1 MKKYSA
7 IFAVLLAIMAIGCTQ
22 NGSESEDDLKIRSL
36 RSKGEKLNSLNY
48 HPDSIKPREGVTETF
63 ESLRYV
69 DTLNILCYYM
79 DYCAK
84 VDWDQLI
91 GDAKDKDKQYT
102 LYGGDSAAAKSDKIL
117 YVNPPHSKDK
127 KNNTSPNSSA
137 CSGFVCHN
145 PQNELLFCRNYD
157 GDKNPLVVVF
167 NKAVKPG
174 EYKSVMMTELPMA
187 QMFSGLEEEYGYDSC
202 LLEKDKNLDVL
213 LRQPSAIMDGMNERG
228 LCIAAYQL
236 PNFRTDST
244 DAKDRKDDKTLRP
257 MGVCQST
264 GKPQITTTFL
274 HRMILSKCA
283 TVQDVVDLFRSHDY
297 ITTMSEIN
305 IHWCVADSTGAWA
318 TLEFWKDKN
327 GKDSLYV
334 MNEKYRQWA
343 SYSSVNKIPYEY
355 RCIENYYCNEEA
367 ARTYNY
373 DYWQHGYSTK
383 QRVLNMMRHYSPVM
397 TEGDALRC
405 LQYGNFGIETID
417 EVTDWSCVY
426 NPKDRT
432 ILFNMRDDLSIVYCI
447 DLEKDLKD

>member
-7 IFAVLLAIMAIGCTQ
+7 IIAILLAIMAIGCTQ
-22 NGSESEDDLKIRSL
+22 NGSESVVDLNIIPLRSQGDSLEFPFYHPYLLMEDDSLAINTLTSL
-36 RSKGEKLNSLNY
+36 RFVGSL
-48 HPDSIKPREGVTETF
+48 PI
-63 ESLRYV
+63 
-69 DTLNILCYYM
+69 YYM
-79 DYCAK
+79 DYYMKA
-84 VDWDQLI
+84 DWDKLI
-91 GDAKDKDKQYT
+91 LYPDDADAYT
-102 LYGGDSAAAKSDKIL
+102 LYGTDKAVRKFDGIL
-117 YVNPPHSKDK
+117 YKSAPHHKVDSTKQRPK
-127 KNNTSPNSSA
+127 GGS
-137 CSGFVCHN
+137 SGFICHN

-157 GDKNPLVVVF
+157 GNANPLVVVY
-167 NKAVKPG
+167 NKVVKDR
-174 EYKSVMMTELPMA
+174 EYRSVMMTELSMA
-187 QMFSGLEEEYGYDSC
+187 QMFSGLELKYGYDSC
-202 LLEKDKNLDVL
+202 LLEKGKNLDVL
-213 LRQPSAIMDGMNERG
+213 LRQPSAIMDGMNEKG

-236 PNFRTDST
+236 PNFRRGFTT
-244 DAKDRKDDKTLRP
+244 ERKEDKTLRP

-305 IHWCVADSTGAWA
+305 IHWYVADADGNWA

-383 QRVLNMMRHYSPVM
+383 QRALNMMSHYSPVM

-405 LQYGNFGIETID
+405 LQYGNYGIETPN

-426 NPKDRT
+426 NPKNKT
-432 ILFNMRDDLSIVYCI
+432 VLFNMRDDLSTVYLI
-447 DLEKDLKD
+447 DLKKEFDK

>member
-7 IFAVLLAIMAIGCTQ
+7 IIAILLAITAIGCTQ
-22 NGSESEDDLKIRSL
+22 NGSESFDDLNIIPFRSNGKPLEKPFYHPNLLKNEDSAVNTLKSL
-36 RSKGEKLNSLNY
+36 RFVGSR
-48 HPDSIKPREGVTETF
+48 PI
-63 ESLRYV
+63 
-69 DTLNILCYYM
+69 YYM
-79 DYCAK
+79 DYQIAA
-84 VDWDQLI
+84 DWDKLI
-91 GDAKDKDKQYT
+91 LSPEDSETYS
-102 LYGGDSAAAKSDKIL
+102 LYGTVKAVRIL
-117 YVNPPHSKDK
+117 DDLLFNSPPHDIDREFKDSMK
-127 KNNTSPNSSA
+127 KTKGAS
-137 CSGFVCHN
+137 SGFVCHN

-157 GDKNPLVVVF
+157 GNTNPLVVVY
-167 NKAVKPG
+167 NIAVKKDI

-187 QMFSGLEEEYGYDSC
+187 QMFAGLDSIYGNDSC
-202 LLEKDKNLDVL
+202 LVNYNGTFDAL
-213 LRQPSAIMDGMNERG
+213 LRQPSAIMDGMNEKG

-236 PNFRTDST
+236 PNFRRGFTT
-244 DAKDRKDDKTLRP
+244 DRKEDKTLRP
-257 MGVCQST
+257 MGVCQNT

-274 HRMILSKCA
+274 HWMILSKCA
-283 TVQDVVDLFRSHDY
+283 TVQDVVDLFHSHDY
-297 ITTMSEIN
+297 ITTMPDIN

-383 QRVLNMMRHYSPVM
+383 QRALNMMSHYSPVM

-405 LQYGNFGIETID
+405 LQYGNYGIETPD

-426 NPKDRT
+426 NPMNRT
-432 ILFNMRDDLSIVYCI
+432 ILFNMRDDLSTVYLI
-447 DLEKDLKD
+447 DLKKEFDK